1 MPVVATQLAL
11 HYLPKTESQVGP
23 LKYVVLLGYLGT
35 SGLAVN
41 AHPTIT
47 FLTVISVES
56 VVDCTPG
63 SRDLRH
69 FSARVA
75 WLREIDATGSY
86 AQRNPHCDGPI
97 HMLPRY
103 ATHRFISHLMITLG
117 GPRTDGLLY
126 VTGHGDTDLTF
137 RKTANAM
144 FFCATNP
151 DPNANGS
158 VWALLHDGTIQ
169 RMEEA
174 QERGSLG
181 GPPAYT
187 DL

>member
-1 MPVVATQLAL
+1 MPAVATQLAL
-11 HYLPKTESQVGP
+11 HYLPKTESQAGP
-23 LKYVVLLGYLGT
+23 LKYVVLLGYLGM
-35 SGLAVN
+35 SGPVID

-47 FLTVISVES
+47 LLTVISVES

-69 FSARVA
+69 FSARVTR
-75 WLREIDATGSY
+75 LREINATRSY
-86 AQRNPHCDGPI
+86 TQWNPHCDGPI
-97 HMLPRY
+97 YMFPRY
-103 ATHRFISHLMITLG
+103 ATHRFIFRLMIILG
-117 GPRTDGLLY
+117 GPRTDGPLY
-126 VTGHGDTDLTF
+126 ATGHGDTDLTF

-158 VWALLHDGTIQ
+158 VWALLQNGTIQ